1 MGADGLGGRVRTP
14 APARMQ
20 GRPILLAGAD
30 DLSGLRA
37 HTVRPYSSNESAFIA
52 GTVPLIRHDL
62 RSCHLPYPLC
72 RYATSSLPLLAY
84 GHFPLTGGIGPLT
97 RGVGPLEGG
106 RLGRAAQC
114 AAPTGE
120 AEHSVAGG

>member
-1 MGADGLGGRVRTP
+1 MGAGGYGGRVRTP

-30 DLSGLRA
+30 DLSGPRA

-72 RYATSSLPLLAY
+72 RFATSSLPLLAY
-84 GHFPLTGGIGPLT
+84 GHFPLIGGI
-97 RGVGPLEGG
+97 GPLEGG

>member
-1 MGADGLGGRVRTP
+1 MRVGEETRSV
-14 APARMQ
+14 
-20 GRPILLAGAD
+20 
-30 DLSGLRA
+30 SGFQDR
-37 HTVRPYSSNESAFIA
+37 
-52 GTVPLIRHDL
+52 PLIRHDL
-62 RSCHLPYPLC
+62 RSCP
-72 RYATSSLPLLAY
+72 LPLLAF
-84 GHFPLTGGIGPLT
+84 GHFPLIGGIGSLT

>member
-1 MGADGLGGRVRTP
+1 MGAGDLGGPRT
-14 APARMQ
+14 
-20 GRPILLAGAD
+20 
-30 DLSGLRA
+30 

-72 RYATSSLPLLAY
+72 RCATSSLPLLAY
-84 GHFPLTGGIGPLT
+84 GHFPLIGGI
-97 RGVGPLEGG
+97 GPLEGG

>member
-52 GTVPLIRHDL
+52 GTVPLI
-62 RSCHLPYPLC
+62 P
-72 RYATSSLPLLAY
+72 LAY
-84 GHFPLTGGIGPLT
+84 G
-97 RGVGPLEGG
+97 
-106 RLGRAAQC
+106 
-114 AAPTGE
+114 APPYPFWP
-120 AEHSVAGG
+120 SVISP